1 MKQYLKNFKNK
12 GPLLGGLVVVVIV
25 LAAVSLG
32 SYYLGFRNG
41 VEEPRKVV
49 VENIAGANLPDEF
62 SADFGI
68 FWETWDKLRE
78 TYIGKEDLGDQQ
90 KLVYGAVKGMV
101 NSLQDPNTSFFTPE
115 ESEQFNQDL
124 SGSFGGVGAEI
135 GSKEGQ
141 LIVIAPL
148 KNSPAEKAGL
158 KASDKILKVD
168 GKSTEGLEV
177 SEAVRLIR
185 GEVGTKVTLT
195 IIREGWQ
202 SPRDVEIARET
213 IQVPTV
219 EWSMKEGNIIHLEL
233 SSFSANTPFAF
244 FQAIAGGLRQG
255 GDGLILDMRNNPGGF
270 LEVSVNLAGWFVNRG
285 DVVVSEKFTGGD
297 EKVFRAY
304 GNEALKNFP
313 VVVIMNEGSASASEI
328 LAGALR
334 VHNGTKIVGA
344 KSFGKGTVQQ
354 LIDLSDGST
363 LKVTISHWL
372 LPDGHLI
379 EGNGLEPDF
388 KVTVTD
394 EDLMAGRDPQLDKA
408 IEVLKQEMQRK

>member
-78 TYIGKEDLGDQQ
+78 TYIDKEDLGDQQ

-101 NSLQDPNTSFFTPE
+101 DSLGDPNTSFFTPE
-115 ESEQFNQDL
+115 ESKQFSQDL
-124 SGSFGGVGAEI
+124 SGSFGGIGAEI
-135 GSKEGQ
+135 GSENEQ
-141 LIVIAPL
+141 ITIIAPL
-148 KNSPAEKAGL
+148 KSSPSERAGL
-158 KASDKILKVD
+158 RANDKILKVD
-168 GKSTEGLEV
+168 GKSTEGLAV

-255 GDGLILDMRNNPGGF
+255 GDGLILDLRNNPGGF

-297 EKVFRAY
+297 ERLFRAY

-334 VHNGTKIVGA
+334 VHQGIKIVGA

-372 LPDGHLI
+372 LPNGHLI
-379 EGNGLEPDF
+379 EGNGLEPDV
-388 KVTVTD
+388 KVLVTD
-394 EDLMAGRDPQLDKA
+394 EDLVAGRDPQLDKA

>member
-1 MKQYLKNFKNK
+1 MNIYPKNK
-12 GPLLGGLVVVVIV
+12 KTLFSGLLVIV
-25 LAAVSLG
+25 LLVAVSLG
-32 SYYLGFRNG
+32 SYYLGFRTG
-41 VEEPRKVV
+41 VEKPRKVI
-49 VENIAGANLPDEF
+49 VENITGTDAPKEF
-62 SADFGI
+62 NADLGI
-68 FWETWDKLRE
+68 FWETWDQLRE
-78 TYIGKEDLGDQQ
+78 TYIDKGKLDDQQ

-101 NSLQDPNTSFFTPE
+101 ESLGDPNTSFFTPE
-115 ESEQFNQDL
+115 ESKQFNQDL
-124 SGSFGGVGAEI
+124 SGSFGGIGAEI

-141 LIVIAPL
+141 IIVIAPL
-148 KNSPAEKAGL
+148 KNSPAGKAGL
-158 KASDKILKVD
+158 RANDKILKVD
-168 GKSTEGLEV
+168 GKSTDGLTV
-177 SEAVRLIR
+177 GEAVRLIR
-185 GEVGTKVTLT
+185 GEVETKVTLT
-195 IIREGWQ
+195 ILRDEWQ

-219 EWSMKEGNIIHLEL
+219 EWSMKEGNIIYLEL

-244 FQAIAGGLRQG
+244 FEAIASGLRQG
-255 GDGLILDMRNNPGGF
+255 GDGLILDLRNNPGGF
-270 LEVSVNLAGWFVNRG
+270 LEVAVNLTGWFVNRG
-285 DVVVSEKFTGGD
+285 EVVVSEEFTGGD

-313 VVVIMNEGSASASEI
+313 IVVIMNEGSASASEI

-334 VHNGTKIVGA
+334 VQRGVKIVGA

-388 KVTVTD
+388 KVAVTD
-394 EDLMAGRDPQLDKA
+394 EDLVTGRDPQLDKA
-408 IEVLKQEMQRK
+408 IEVLKEEMRNR